1 MDMDDALAGHL
12 VASVFEV
19 LLVDAG
25 YEVVPTGVERI
36 IRELR
41 ALKHDAYVD
50 LVHHRLRTAPD
61 YFVLDVEARQSW
73 LTEVKFRHYIH
84 PALCDDLRAIQ
95 HAWAPLA
102 LILAVAEPPEEW
114 TGVVQHI
121 RVFTIEAD
129 TRLDRQFF
137 SDRGSRK
144 RRIPTPRKAM
154 GGRDHPEGAGRYPA
168 YYVAG
173 VRRAAL
179 KLRATWFV
187 AVVHL
192 GKAEKNR

>member
-102 LILAVAEPPEEW
+102 LILAVTEPPEEW

-137 SDRGSRK
+137 SDRGSRLQDVF
-144 RRIPTPRKAM
+144 PR
-154 GGRDHPEGAGRYPA
+154 
-168 YYVAG
+168 
-173 VRRAAL
+173 
-179 KLRATWFV
+179 
-187 AVVHL
+187 L
-192 GKAEKNR
+192 GKRWEEGTIQKAQDAILRITSRE